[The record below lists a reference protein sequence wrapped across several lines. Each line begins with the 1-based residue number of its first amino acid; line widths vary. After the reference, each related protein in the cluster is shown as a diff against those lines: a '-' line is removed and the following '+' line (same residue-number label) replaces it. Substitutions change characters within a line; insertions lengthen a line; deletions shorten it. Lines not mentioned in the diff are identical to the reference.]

1 MVNFASRKNKNRI
14 EVSVSRFFDVCRTFT
29 TLNTL
34 STLKNFSSIKK
45 KKGQR
50 NPKFQVKRR
59 NFKMHEVYE
68 NITVRG

>member
-1 MVNFASRKNKNRI
+1 MANFASRKNKNGI
-14 EVSVSRFFDVCRTFT
+14 EVSVSQFFDVCRTFT

-34 STLKNFSSIKK
+34 STLKNLYK

-68 NITVRG
+68 T